1 MKKLIGCLILLCA
14 AALQLHAQSGRGE
27 IRQGNRHFKNEKFE
41 NSEKAYRKAAED
53 KKIDRIAEFNLGDA
67 LYRQKK
73 FEEAGHQFEAAAASD
88 AVKSNSAKAY
98 HNLGNSLLQA
108 GKIEESIEA
117 YKNALR
123 RNPADLD
130 TKYNLSYAQ
139 MMKKK
144 QDQQKQNDNKNQD
157 NKDQNK
163 DQQNKDQ
170 QQKDQQNK
178 DQQNKDQQNKDQQQ
192 KPQDQ
197 KEQKAD
203 QQQSKDQSMKMS
215 KEDAKRLLE
224 ALANDEK
231 KVQDKVKKEK
241 ANASKVRTIK
251 DW

>member
-1 MKKLIGCLILLCA
+1 MKKLIGCLIFLC
-14 AALQLHAQSGRGE
+14 AALQLNAQSGRGE
-27 IRQGNRHFKNEKFE
+27 IRQGNRHFKNEKYE

-144 QDQQKQNDNKNQD
+144 QDQQKQKQDDNKNQD

-170 QQKDQQNK
+170 QNKDQKNK

-203 QQQSKDQSMKMS
+203 QQQNKDQSMKMS
-215 KEDAKRLLE
+215 KEDA
-224 ALANDEK
+224 
-231 KVQDKVKKEK
+231 
-241 ANASKVRTIK
+241 
-251 DW
+251 